1 MPLSGRPAVRSSSLI
16 CSSLAPSKTAVAALI
31 GAPPFLLL
39 CSWSAQPRW
48 VSRIWPMFMRDGT
61 PSGLRMMSTGVPSG
75 RNGMSSWGRI
85 LATTP
90 LLPWRPA
97 ILSPTLIL
105 RFAATLTRIR
115 RLTPGSSSAPFSRS
129 NSRDVD
135 DLAALAV
142 RQAQARVLNLARLLA
157 EDRAQQSLL
166 CRQLGLALGRDLA
179 DEDVA
184 RLDLCADVDDRRT
197 RRGPSGTPRRRW
209 GYRG

>member
-1 MPLSGRPAVRSSSLI
+1 
-16 CSSLAPSKTAVAALI
+16 
-31 GAPPFLLL
+31 
-39 CSWSAQPRW
+39 
-48 VSRIWPMFMRDGT
+48 MFIREGT

-105 RFAATLTRIR
+105 RFAATLTRIS
-115 RLTPGSSSAPFSRS
+115 RLTPGSSSSPVVAVELT
-129 NSRDVD
+129 DVD

-142 RQAQARVLNLARLLA
+142 RQAQARVLNLARLLT
-157 EDRAQQSLL
+157 EDRAEQALL

-179 DEDVA
+179 DKDVA
-184 RLDLCADVDDRRT
+184 GLHLSADVDDAVLVEVLEA
-197 RRGPSGTPRRRW
+197 TPRRRS
-209 GYRG
+209 GCRA